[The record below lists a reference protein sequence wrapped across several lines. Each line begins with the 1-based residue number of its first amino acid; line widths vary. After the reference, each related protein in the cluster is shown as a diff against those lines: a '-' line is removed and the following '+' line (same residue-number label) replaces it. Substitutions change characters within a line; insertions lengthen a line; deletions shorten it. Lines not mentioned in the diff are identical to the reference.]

1 MRASLIRA
9 LAPVFGY
16 HFILEL
22 FTLILLQYHH
32 LPSPFAPIRIQHYTI
47 DRATT
52 GDLYLSKA
60 LSFGTTRTPL

>member
-9 LAPVFGY
+9 LAPLCGY

-22 FTLILLQYHH
+22 FTLELLQYYH
-32 LPSPFAPIRIQHYTI
+32 LPSAFAPIRTQHYMI

-52 GDLYLSKA
+52 GD
-60 LSFGTTRTPL
+60 